1 MLSPLSSPDFS
12 SCLSD
17 LLAEESVTVQFQ
29 PIFDLASEALIAYE
43 ALTRGPKGSVLEA
56 PDDLFS
62 CAQSQG
68 LLPELERLC
77 RRKAIESFAHL
88 KLKGCLFL
96 NVSPFALVESDGAQ
110 EEMLQQLHNVGLTV
124 DRVVI
129 EVTEG
134 QRIEDETLFQKTIS
148 YYRDL
153 GFQIA
158 IDDLGSG
165 YSGLKQWS
173 ELRPDI
179 VKIDRYFIDRGHRN
193 PVKREFLK
201 SIVAL
206 ARATNTRVLAEG
218 IEQPEELAL
227 LKNLGIDMVQGFFLG
242 RPSIEPLLQAP
253 ANFDVD
259 QSNEHGSLEGELN
272 HCSAKGI
279 MPRQNIVELLMCRE
293 AITLPCSYQQAFELF
308 FADKALDAVAVVN
321 SYESPLGILYR
332 DQFNEALLES
342 RYDTSYCQKNIV
354 KVMDDQALIVDGSES
369 IEQVCQ
375 KFTDS
380 DDDYGRHLVVTS
392 RGRYLG
398 LVSIK
403 QLLKKINN
411 AKISYAL
418 HANPLT
424 LLPSNVVVDE
434 AITFRLENKREF
446 SLAYLNVNGLRAF
459 NDYCG
464 YREGDSVIKALANI
478 IQAECESLDYVL
490 SHIRGDHFVLLT
502 DADLAETICRSIIIR
517 FDLFCSKLMY
527 SGDRLEAE
535 KLPSVQ
541 PIDERRRDEAS
552 ILQLSV
558 AVGLVTPELNDC
570 SAQDVMALA
579 AYAQQKAEQY
589 SNSHLFV
596 CQRKSN
602 DGRTDVT
609 AKAL

>member
-29 PIFDLASEALIAYE
+29 PIFDLASESLIAYE

-56 PDDLFS
+56 PDDLFG
-62 CAQSQG
+62 CAQLLG
-68 LLPELERLC
+68 LLSELERLC
-77 RRKAIESFAHL
+77 RRKAIDSFANL

-96 NVSPFALVESDGAQ
+96 NVSPFALVDSDGAQ
-110 EEMLQQLHNVGLTV
+110 EEMLQQLEDAGITV

-134 QRIEDETLFQKTIS
+134 QRIEDEILFQKTIS

-242 RPSIEPLLQAP
+242 RPSIEPWLQSP

-259 QSNEHGSLEGELN
+259 QTNEHSSLHGELN
-272 HCSAKGI
+272 HFSAKGI
-279 MPRQNIVELLMCRE
+279 MPRQDIIELLVCRD
-293 AITLPCSYQQAFELF
+293 AITLPCSYQQAFKLF

-354 KVMDDQALIVDGSES
+354 KVMDDQALIVDGAES

-424 LLPSNVVVDE
+424 LLPSNVVVDD
-434 AITFRLENKREF
+434 AITLRLEKKSEF

-464 YREGDSVIKALANI
+464 YREGDNVIKELANI
-478 IQAECESLDYVL
+478 IQTECDSLDYAL
-490 SHIRGDHFVLLT
+490 SHIRGDHFVLLL
-502 DADLAETICRSIIIR
+502 DAGQAEKICRNIINC
-517 FDLFCSKLMY
+517 FDLFSSKLIF
-527 SGDRLEAE
+527 SGARVETE
-535 KLPSVQ
+535 NLPAIKI
-541 PIDERRRDEAS
+541 IDERRYDKAP
-552 ILQLSV
+552 LLKLSV

-570 SAQDVMALA
+570 RAQDVMSMA
-579 AYAQQKAEQY
+579 AQAQQKAEQY
-589 SNSHLFV
+589 HNSHLFI

-602 DGRTDVT
+602 DGRTKVA

>member
-17 LLAEESVTVQFQ
+17 LLAEESVTIQFQ

-43 ALTRGPKGSVLEA
+43 ALTRGPKGSLLES
-56 PDDLFS
+56 PDELFA
-62 CAQSQG
+62 CAQALRQ
-68 LLPELERLC
+68 LPELERLC
-77 RRKAIESFAHL
+77 RRKAIASFARL
-88 KLKGCLFL
+88 ELQGCLFL
-96 NVSPFALVESDGAQ
+96 NVSPFALVESERGQ
-110 EEMLQQLHNVGLTV
+110 EEMLQQLSAAGLTV

-134 QRIEDETLFQKTIS
+134 QRIEDESLFQKTIS

-242 RPSIEPLLQAP
+242 RPSIAPLLQAP

-259 QSNEHGSLEGELN
+259 QSSEHGSIEGELN
-272 HCSAKGI
+272 HLSAKGV
-279 MPRQNIVELLMCRE
+279 MPRQDIVELLLARQV
-293 AITLPCSYQQAFELF
+293 ITLPCSYHEAFELF
-308 FADKALDAVAVVN
+308 FADKTLDAVAVVN

-380 DDDYGRHLVVTS
+380 DDDHGRYLVVTS
-392 RGRYLG
+392 RGRYQG
-398 LVSIK
+398 IVSIK
-403 QLLKKINN
+403 QLLKKVNN

-424 LLPSNVVVDE
+424 LLPSNVVIDD
-434 AITFRLENKREF
+434 AIAVRLESNKEF
-446 SLAYLNVNGLRAF
+446 SLAYLNVNGLKAF
-459 NDYCG
+459 NDYSG
-464 YREGDSVIKALANI
+464 YRKGDEVIKTLADI
-478 IQAECESLDYVL
+478 IQAECEHKDYAL
-490 SHIRGDHFVLLT
+490 SHIRGDHFVLLIDT
-502 DADLAETICRSIIIR
+502 PYAEMICRSIIVR
-517 FDLFCSKLMY
+517 FDLFCSKLMPVQ
-527 SGDRLEAE
+527 DLEHAE
-535 KLPSVQ
+535 NIPALRVEG
-541 PIDERRRDEAS
+541 ERRVDKVS
-552 ILQLSV
+552 VLSLS
-558 AVGLVTPELNDC
+558 VGLVTPELNGC
-570 SAQDVMALA
+570 SAQGVMTLA
-579 AYAQQKAEQY
+579 ASAQQKAEEY

-602 DGRTDVT
+602 DGGTDAI
-609 AKAL
+609 AKAV